1 MDSSKKD
8 NITGSSINDN
18 NRIEISGIVCGEA
31 KFSHRIYGEGFYSFD
46 ISVMRL
52 SESEDIIPVTVS
64 ERLLDTA
71 QINEGNRVN
80 IKGQVRSYNNNDSSK
95 NRLMISVF
103 VREFDEDMAENRN
116 MVVLNGYI
124 CRTPVYRTTPM
135 GREITDMLIAVNRA
149 YNKSDY
155 IPCIVW
161 GRNAR
166 YAGKLNTGD
175 NIIVSGR
182 MQSRKYQKKTEN
194 GVEEKTAFE
203 ISVSKIEKVEKNDGI
218 TETDSMKS
226 DD

>member
-1 MDSSKKD
+1 MDSSKKND
-8 NITGSSINDN
+8 ITGSSINEN
-18 NRIEISGIVCGEA
+18 NRIEISGKVCGEA
-31 KFSHRIYGEGFYSFD
+31 KFSHRIYGEGFYTFN

-64 ERLLDTA
+64 ERLLDSAEIKDGKT
-71 QINEGNRVN
+71 VS
-80 IKGQVRSYNNNDSSK
+80 IKGQVRSYNNNDSAK

-103 VREFDEDMAENRN
+103 VREFDSDMAENRN

-166 YAGKLNTGD
+166 YAGKLSTGD

-182 MQSRKYQKKTEN
+182 IQSRKYQKKTEN
-194 GVEEKTAFE
+194 GVEEKTAYE
-203 ISVSKIEKVEKNDGI
+203 ISVSKIEKVEKKDYI
-218 TETDSMKS
+218 DETDNYENC
-226 DD
+226 